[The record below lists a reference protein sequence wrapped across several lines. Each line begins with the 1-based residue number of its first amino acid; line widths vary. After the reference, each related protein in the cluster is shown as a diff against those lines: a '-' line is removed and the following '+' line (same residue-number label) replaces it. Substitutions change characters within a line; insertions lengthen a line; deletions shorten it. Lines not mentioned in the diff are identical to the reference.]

1 MRCFLRKNQKNGYKV
16 GRKCPFNYRGPIY
29 EKAEV
34 YELKRYIAERDV
46 EKTLIRQVGKGGGL
60 CLKFISPGWSGAPDR
75 LCLWPG
81 GRVMFAE
88 LKRPGGKMR
97 PLQERRKK
105 QLEELGFEVA
115 LIDSKGA
122 AVEMAAA
129 KAGGGAGAKT

>member
-1 MRCFLRKNQKNGYKV
+1 M
-16 GRKCPFNYRGPIY
+16 
-29 EKAEV
+29 
-34 YELKRYIAERDV
+34 KRYIAERDV

-75 LCLWPG
+75 LRLWPG

-105 QLEELGFEVA
+105 QLEELGFEVV

-129 KAGGGAGAKT
+129 KAAAKAGGGAGAKT